1 MPRARGGTGWT
12 YARAGVDRGATA
24 IALRAL
30 LSAARPG
37 AAPRYGRPVRL
48 PGHYAGL
55 VAVGRETLALTTD
68 TVGTKVLLAEALGR
82 WSEVGEDL
90 VAINVND
97 LAAVGAR
104 PIGLVDCISCPS
116 PDPSVFRQVGQGIRR
131 GLTHAGCAL
140 LGGETA
146 VVPAIVRGVDL
157 GGTALGHFPLRR
169 RPITGARIR
178 VGDELLGLRSSGFH
192 ANGFTLIRR
201 LLEEARVDLRRPRP
215 GQRTGVG
222 RELLRPT
229 RTYTEII
236 EGIADHPAVHGL
248 AHISGGGVRNLLRLN
263 DEVQFELDRW
273 PEVGGLEA
281 WLASLGDLPPREL
294 YQTFNMG
301 IGFVVVVDRG
311 RVTDV
316 LRRLRHAGAPDAR
329 RIGTVVRGTGVSLPG
344 PDLQYDDYGGAR

>member
-1 MPRARGGTGWT
+1 
-12 YARAGVDRGATA
+12 V
-24 IALRAL
+24 L
-30 LSAARPG
+30 
-37 AAPRYGRPVRL
+37 L

-68 TVGTKVLLAEALGR
+68 TVGTKVLLAEAMGR

-104 PIGLVDCISCPS
+104 PIGLVDFISCPS
-116 PDPSVFRQVGQGIRR
+116 PDPSVFRQVGRGMRR
-131 GLTHAGCAL
+131 GLTKAGCAL

-157 GGTALGHFPLRR
+157 GGTALGHFPRGR

-178 VGDELLGLRSSGFH
+178 VGDEVLGLRASGFH

-201 LLEEARVDLRRPRP
+201 LLDQAKVDLRRPRP
-215 GQRTGVG
+215 GQRMSVG

-229 RTYTEII
+229 RTYTEPV
-236 EGIADHPAVHGL
+236 EAIADRPEVHGL

-263 DEVQFELDRW
+263 DEVRFELDRW
-273 PEVGGLEA
+273 PPPGGLEA
-281 WLASLGDLPPREL
+281 WLSGLGQIGPREMF
-294 YQTFNMG
+294 QTFNMG
-301 IGFVVVVDRG
+301 IGFVVVVARG
-311 RVTDV
+311 RGTAT
-316 LRRLRHAGAPDAR
+316 LGRLERAGARDAR
-329 RIGTVVRGTGVSLPG
+329 RIGTIVRGTGVSLPG
-344 PDLQYDDYGGAR
+344 PGLEYGDYVGTA